1 VDDPPEWVLPT
12 THPSA
17 VLRSRNRDEDLA
29 AFVADL
35 KVAASAL

>member
-1 VDDPPEWVLPT
+1 VLPT

-17 VLRSRNRDEDLA
+17 VLRSRRRREDLEA
-29 AFVADL
+29 LVTDL